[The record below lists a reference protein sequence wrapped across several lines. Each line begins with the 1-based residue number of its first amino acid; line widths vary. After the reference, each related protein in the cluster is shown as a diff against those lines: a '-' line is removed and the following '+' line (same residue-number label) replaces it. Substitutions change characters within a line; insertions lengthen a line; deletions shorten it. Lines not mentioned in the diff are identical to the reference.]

1 MSRWWKWWD
10 HRRDVRSELSHFR
23 RKILTTSADE
33 NLSLVLAELR
43 QFLICNDRLLESPN
57 IKRFFSDWLND
68 PQLELTGEHS
78 RLGFSDVFVNGALL
92 KNDAENGLVP

>member
-1 MSRWWKWWD
+1 MSRLWIWWD
-10 HRRDVRSELSHFR
+10 HKRAVRSELSHFR
-23 RKILTTSADE
+23 RRILNTSADE
-33 NLSLVLAELR
+33 KLSPLLADLR
-43 QFLICNDRLLESPN
+43 QFLLRNDRLLESPN

-78 RLGFSDVFVNGALL
+78 KLGFSDAFVNGAQL